1 MGELLS
7 IDQALAY
14 LREHGCFISQH
25 TLYRRLRSGA
35 LGKKYQTGMSRVWRM
50 TRDELDTL
58 RKEKAQTAE
67 ELELL
72 ESLDNV
78 SDESYVPPETVLDVL
93 RDIRALLRGK

>member
-1 MGELLS
+1 
-7 IDQALAY
+7 
-14 LREHGCFISQH
+14 
-25 TLYRRLRSGA
+25 
-35 LGKKYQTGMSRVWRM
+35 M

-93 RDIRALLRGK
+93 RDIRSLLRGK

>member
-1 MGELLS
+1 
-7 IDQALAY
+7 
-14 LREHGCFISQH
+14 
-25 TLYRRLRSGA
+25 
-35 LGKKYQTGMSRVWRM
+35 M